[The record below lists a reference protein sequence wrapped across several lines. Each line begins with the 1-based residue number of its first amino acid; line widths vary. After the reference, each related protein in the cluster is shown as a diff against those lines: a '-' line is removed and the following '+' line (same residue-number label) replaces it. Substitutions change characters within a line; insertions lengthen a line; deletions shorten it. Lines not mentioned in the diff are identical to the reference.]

1 MEIEI
6 ERYKIGDWVYFLL
19 IKNET
24 AFIAKGRVV
33 SVYALDEL
41 NTKYIVSGDAFT
53 KEVYDTKLFK
63 DPKELVK
70 DLCSCVIS

>member
-1 MEIEI
+1 MENEI
-6 ERYKIGDWVYFLL
+6 ERFKIGDIAYFLL
-19 IKNET
+19 IKNES

-33 SVYALDEL
+33 SVYALDDL
-41 NTKYIVSGDAFT
+41 NTKYIVSGYAFV
-53 KEVYDTKLFK
+53 KEVYDTKLYK